1 MNRAK
6 FFDRWSS
13 LHGNVEIN
21 GIVRGWLTISYA
33 IVKPISLLKISA
45 SVVTLSGLGFAIAL
59 WLTSQHFWAIGFL
72 ALSLLCDGLD
82 GSLAILTGS
91 ESLRG
96 AVLDSIVDRLAEVF
110 WALTFFAIGGHIE
123 VVFLAWFMA
132 GVQEY
137 ARARMGGVG
146 IREIGV
152 VSIAERPVRASLL
165 AIALVANALSLD
177 FVNQIA
183 IIWLGMQTWSLL
195 SVMRFA
201 YNFTKKADESK
212 D

>member
-45 SVVTLSGLGFAIAL
+45 SVVTLSGLGFAVAL

>member
-1 MNRAK
+1 MDRNS
-6 FFDRWSS
+6 FFQRWST
-13 LHGNVEIN
+13 LHGNVEVS
-21 GIVRGWLTISYA
+21 GIVRGWLTISYF
-33 IVKPISLLKISA
+33 ILKPISLLKISA
-45 SVVTLSGLGFAIAL
+45 SVITIGGLGFAIAL
-59 WLTSQHFWAIGFL
+59 WLSSQHWWAIGFL

-91 ESLRG
+91 DSLRG
-96 AVLDSIVDRLAEVF
+96 AVLDSLVDRLAEVF
-110 WALTFFAIGGHIE
+110 WALTFYAIGGHMEII
-123 VVFLAWFMA
+123 FLAWLAA

-165 AIALVANALSLD
+165 AVALVANAFSLD

-183 IIWLGMQTWSLL
+183 LIWLGMQTWSLL
-195 SVMRFA
+195 SVMRFG
-201 YNFTKKADESK
+201 YNHTKRSES
-212 D
+212 